1 MHTPLLSLQMRV
13 TIKSVFPD
21 RDVAVMVRPAL
32 SEADLQRL
40 DALPENKL
48 RPEFKR
54 VGADGSSTEAH
65 QAYLDVWNL
74 LRSIHVFQSSSWVAG
89 LVAGC

>member
-1 MHTPLLSLQMRV
+1 MRT

-40 DALPENKL
+40 DALPDSRL

-54 VGADGSSTEAH
+54 VGADSTRHKTAARRPSKH
-65 QAYLDVWNL
+65 TL
-74 LRSIHVFQSSSWVAG
+74 LRRNVNQI
-89 LVAGC
+89 